1 MAMRDEA
8 GRLES
13 LNQYRIL
20 DTEPEQAF
28 DDLTLIASQICGTPI
43 ALISLVDEDRQWF
56 KSRLGLE
63 ATETK
68 RSISFCGHA
77 IEQDGLFLVEDAAA
91 DERFRENP
99 LVVGEPHIRF
109 YAGMP
114 LMSREGMALGT
125 ICVIDRE
132 PRTLSESQRE
142 GLAALKRQVES
153 QLELRRN
160 LDDLRVAVESI
171 ETLSGLTPYCS
182 ACELN
187 MTIPAEAEAI
197 GQVSA
202 GVRALLQRHGWDAG
216 EVMRVELS
224 VQEALANAIK
234 HGCGGDA
241 SKQVQCTVSFEPKGE
256 VVVVVRDP
264 GPGFDPQ
271 KVPDPLAESNLL
283 RGSGRGVFLINEL
296 MDTVEYAD
304 QGRQVEMRKKRA
316 VLR

>member
-1 MAMRDEA
+1 MAMQDEA

-13 LNQYRIL
+13 LKKYRIL

-28 DDLTLIASQICGTPI
+28 DDLTLIASQVCSTPI

-56 KSRLGLE
+56 KSRVGLE

-77 IEQDGLFLVEDAAA
+77 IGQDGLFVVEDAAA
-91 DERFRENP
+91 DERFKENP

-114 LMSREGMALGT
+114 LKSREGMALGT
-125 ICVIDRE
+125 LCVIDRE

-142 GLAALKRQVES
+142 ALAALKRQVES

-160 LDDLRVAVESI
+160 LDDLKVAVESI
-171 ETLSGLTPYCS
+171 EMLSGLTPYCS

-202 GVRALLQRHGWDAG
+202 GVRALLQRHGWDEG

-264 GPGFDPQ
+264 GPGFDPH

-316 VLR
+316 VVQ